1 MNLKSNASDKSRT
14 AFLLAL
20 AVLVSLLFFWVIKD
34 FVLTLF
40 LAAIL
45 AGLLHPIYRRLLKWT
60 GERKSLA
67 SALTVVLAIVV
78 IVVPLL
84 LFSGIVVSEAAAV
97 SGSAKEWM
105 STRQP
110 SADTLQEKLAANSH
124 LKTLLPYQDQIV
136 AKAHEL
142 AAKAGGLMAAGFATG
157 VKGTGEFLLALFV
170 MLYAIFYFLSDGRA
184 ILDSA
189 LRHTPL
195 SKEDQVKLLG
205 IFISVSRATLKGKLI
220 IGIVQGG
227 LAGLSFWAAGIKG
240 VFFWGTLMALL
251 SVIPSV
257 GTAIVW
263 VPAVIY
269 LAVSGQTG
277 AAIGVGLWCAVVVGT
292 IDNVL
297 TPKLI
302 GKDTEMPDLLVLL
315 TTLGGLAVFGI
326 PGIIIGPVI
335 GALFM
340 AIWERWGSATEEDR
354 NTTAASSPEFSTQQE
369 N

>member
-1 MNLKSNASDKSRT
+1 MTTEYASPPKQRV
-14 AFLLAL
+14 AFLLMLAIASSAL
-20 AVLVSLLFFWVIKD
+20 FLWVIKD

-40 LAAIL
+40 LAAVL
-45 AGLLHPIYRRLLKWT
+45 AGILHPAYRRILKWT
-60 GERKSLA
+60 GDRTSLA
-67 SALTVVLAIVV
+67 SALTVILSVVL

-97 SGSAKEWM
+97 SGTAKEWLPI
-105 STRQP
+105 RQP
-110 SADTLQEKLAANSH
+110 SAHDLQEKITANSH
-124 LKTLLPYQDQIV
+124 FKLLLPYQDQIID
-136 AKAHEL
+136 KSHEL
-142 AAKAGGLMAAGFATG
+142 AGKAGSMMAEGFAAG
-157 VKGTGEFLLALFV
+157 VKGTGAFVLALFV
-170 MLYAIFYFLSDGRA
+170 MLYAIFYFLTDGRS

-195 SKEDQVKLLG
+195 SAEDQSKLLG
-205 IFISVSRATLKGKLI
+205 IFVSVSRATLKGKFV

-227 LAGLSFWAAGIKG
+227 LAALSFWAAGIKG

-269 LAVSGQTG
+269 LAVSGQTT
-277 AAIGVGLWCAVVVGT
+277 AAIGVTLWCALVVGT

-297 TPKLI
+297 TPKLV

-326 PGIIIGPVI
+326 PGIIIGPVA
-335 GALFM
+335 GALFI
-340 AIWERWGSATEEDR
+340 AVWQRWASAVDDAR
-354 NTTAASSPEFSTQQE
+354 DTTVECLTDFSTHEE